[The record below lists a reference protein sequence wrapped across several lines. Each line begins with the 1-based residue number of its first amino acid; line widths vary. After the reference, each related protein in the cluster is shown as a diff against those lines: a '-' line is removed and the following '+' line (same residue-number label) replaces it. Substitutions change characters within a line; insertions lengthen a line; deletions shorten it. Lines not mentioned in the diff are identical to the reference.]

1 MRARDAEMPLP
12 PEYNSTLCSLSGP
25 SALGLRN
32 CAVRY
37 SVQQTA
43 AYARY
48 GFTGKVS
55 RINALIRLEN
65 QLQLLACVSQSVSQI
80 PHSYQRSTWS
90 TYIHRTHSVL
100 NE

>member
-37 SVQQTA
+37 SSVQQTA
-43 AYARY
+43 AY
-48 GFTGKVS
+48 GFTAFVY
-55 RINALIRLEN
+55 R
-65 QLQLLACVSQSVSQI
+65 
-80 PHSYQRSTWS
+80 
-90 TYIHRTHSVL
+90 
-100 NE
+100 